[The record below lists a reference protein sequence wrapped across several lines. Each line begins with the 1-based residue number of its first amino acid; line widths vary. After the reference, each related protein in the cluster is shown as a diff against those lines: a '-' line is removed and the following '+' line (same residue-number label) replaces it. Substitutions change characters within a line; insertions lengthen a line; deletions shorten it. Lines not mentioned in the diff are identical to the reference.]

1 MAGLDFLDDA
11 LAALER
17 DDLLRVTRSR
27 DALPPGAIE
36 LCSNDYLGL
45 ARRPLAPG
53 DQAGGS
59 GASAL
64 VWGYGEV
71 HARAEDAIAAFTG
84 AQASLLFTSGYAANV
99 GTVSALAGRGDLVV
113 SDALNH
119 ASLIDGCR
127 LSGARVVV
135 TPHLDVAAVDRALA
149 GEARR
154 RFVVTESYFSMD
166 GDSPDLPALREV
178 ADRHGA
184 ALVLDEAHAFGVLG
198 PGGRGRAAE
207 AGVVP
212 DVRIGTLGKAFGL
225 GGAFVVGSRALRA
238 WLWNRARSYVFSTAI
253 APAIAAAVPARMA
266 EVARA
271 DAARSHLEE
280 LSRVFRRSM
289 EASLGQRPPGEGPV
303 VPVVVGGAA
312 AAVAASRELLDAGWV
327 VQAIRPP
334 TVPEG
339 TSRLRVT
346 LRADLDLATVERAA
360 GAIAAAV
367 TRARST

>member
-27 DALPPGAIE
+27 DGLPRGAVE

-45 ARRPLAPG
+45 ARQPLASG
-53 DQAGGS
+53 EHAGGS

-64 VWGYGEV
+64 VWGYGDV

-99 GTVSALAGRGDLVV
+99 GTVAALAGKGDLIV

-135 TPHLDVAAVDRALA
+135 TPHLDPDAVDKALA

-166 GDSPDLPALREV
+166 GDSPDLPALRTI
-178 ADRHGA
+178 ADRHRA
-184 ALVLDEAHAFGVLG
+184 ALILDEAHAFGVLG
-198 PGGRGRAAE
+198 PGGRGRAAGS
-207 AGVVP
+207 GVLA

-225 GGAFVVGSRALRA
+225 AGAFVVGSSALRA

-253 APAIAAAVPARMA
+253 SPAIAAAVPGRMA
-266 EVARA
+266 EVAAA
-271 DAARSHLEE
+271 DAARAHLAH
-280 LSRVFRRSM
+280 LADAFRRSVGS
-289 EASLGQRPPGEGPV
+289 ATGHRPPGDGPV
-303 VPVVVGGAA
+303 VPILVGSAA
-312 AAVAASRELLDAGWV
+312 AAVAASRLLLDEGWV

-346 LRADLDLATVERAA
+346 LRADLDVPTVDRAA
-360 GAIAAAV
+360 AAIGAAVARAIA
-367 TRARST
+367 S